1 MQGGFYV
8 PQQITPLGVP
18 PWRLPHFIDELKW
31 RKGPVP
37 LINTGMET
45 AAFASPVIIE
55 HIGCYR
61 TGDKSD
67 HCFLEPDDL
76 SVKGGYLYVTDT
88 DEPFSGAIHLCDG
101 TDEYENGSYKD
112 RLLWICGDQCSADV
126 APKGAYVR

>member
-1 MQGGFYV
+1 M

-18 PWRLPHFIDELKW
+18 PRMLPDFIYMLKSM
-31 RKGPVP
+31 KGPVH

-55 HIGCYR
+55 HIGCYK

-88 DEPFSGAIHLCDG
+88 DEPFSGVIHLCDG
-101 TDEYENGSYKD
+101 TDEYENGTYKD
-112 RLLWICGDQCSADV
+112 RLIWLCGDQCSSPRIDQL
-126 APKGAYVR
+126 

>member
-1 MQGGFYV
+1 M

-18 PWRLPHFIDELKW
+18 PRMLPDFIFMLKSM
-31 RKGPVP
+31 KGPGP
-37 LINTGMET
+37 IINTGMET
-45 AAFASPVIIE
+45 AGCDSPVIIE
-55 HIGCYR
+55 HIGCYK

-88 DEPFSGAIHLCDG
+88 DEPFSGVIHLFDG

-112 RLLWICGDQCSADV
+112 RLLWLCGDRCLSPRIEQL
-126 APKGAYVR
+126 